1 MALFARAPRGFS
13 PRSAL
18 LVVARIALGLALGIV
33 AIGVAAAA
41 AMATASLAPSPYAV
55 LGAGLLLLVVG
66 LFATVWIAT
75 ARAGLAAGSRK
86 AAAFVAA
93 ATVSA
98 IVATAVLR
106 PGGSVTTAEPV
117 PGMRFATLPT
127 GSTIAYVRIAATRIA
142 DEAPAPIVFL
152 HGGPGV
158 ADMSGDL
165 ALLRDLTETG
175 RDLILYDQ
183 VGAGHSGRLEDPAS
197 YTLDRDVADLSAL
210 LDALGI
216 DRAVL
221 VAHSYGA
228 TVAAAFAASFPQRVD
243 KFVAIA
249 PGQIRPYP
257 VDFGTGMVARLTRGQ
272 QVAVYG
278 RLLSPRALF
287 AWLLTQVSPRAAR
300 SVAGDQEM
308 DARFDRLY
316 ELTYP
321 GLYCDARDPA
331 SADPSLPHSL
341 GFYTNAVRRV
351 IPDLRPRLGRVDAP
365 ALVIKPQCDYL
376 PWRFGTDLAAA
387 LPNAELVYVRGAGHS
402 AYTEQHDLVIA
413 TIRAFLED
421 RQLPVPT
428 WSSSEPPADLDSP
441 L

>member
-55 LGAGLLLLVVG
+55 LGAGLLLMVVG

-98 IVATAVLR
+98 LVATAVLR

-127 GSTIAYVRIAATRIA
+127 GSTIAYVRIAARRMA
-142 DEAPAPIVFL
+142 GGAPAPIVFL

-165 ALLRDLTETG
+165 VLLRGLTETG

-197 YTLDRDVADLSAL
+197 YTVDRDVADLSAL

-228 TVAAAFAASFPQRVD
+228 TVSAAFATSFPQRVE

-249 PGQIRPYP
+249 PGQIRPYQ
-257 VDFGTGMVARLTRGQ
+257 VDYGTGMVGRLTRGQ
-272 QVAVYG
+272 QFAVY
-278 RLLSPRALF
+278 RKLLEPRALF

-300 SVAGDQEM
+300 AIAGDGEM

-321 GLYCDARDPA
+321 GLYCDGRDPA
-331 SADPSLPHSL
+331 SADPRVPHSL

-351 IPDLRPRLGRVDAP
+351 IPDLRPRLARVDAP

-376 PWRFGTDLAAA
+376 PWRFGADLASA
-387 LPNAELVYVRGAGHS
+387 LPNAKLVYVRGAGHS
-402 AYTEQHDLVIA
+402 AYAEQHDQVLA
-413 TIRAFLED
+413 TIRAFVED
-421 RQLPVPT
+421 RRLPVAVQPT
-428 WSSSEPPADLDSP
+428 PDPPPDLMGP
-441 L
+441 T